1 MVGVQAM
8 KRDMDL
14 ARRILFAIENCD
26 DPWGPQGSLEIE
38 GHSDRMT
45 AYHIKILAQAGLI
58 EAQDVSEMG
67 EDGFQWWAG
76 SLTWEGH
83 EFLEAAR
90 DETRWNKTKKL
101 VSEKAGGLMFEALK
115 FALTQG
121 IKSQLLPNS

>member
-1 MVGVQAM
+1 M

-14 ARRILFAIENCD
+14 ARKILFAIENCN
-26 DPWGPQGSLEIE
+26 DPLGPQNSLEVD
-38 GHSDRMT
+38 GYPDNVV

-67 EDGFQWWAG
+67 TDGFQWWAG

-90 DETRWNKTKKL
+90 DDKRWNKTKKF

-121 IKSQLLPNS
+121 IKNQLLPDS